1 MLIKL
6 KVMITEMFQK
16 RKITVTLIISLF
28 VSFNIFAQQATL
40 SGKIIDKKTGEELI
54 GASVILEG
62 TTTGGTA
69 DLTGKY
75 TVKATPGTYNVICSY
90 ISYQKIV
97 IKNVKLEAGKVTT
110 LDFLMEA
117 DNVALKEVVIEAEQ
131 VKNTDASI
139 IAMQRKSYAV
149 QDGISAQ
156 QIVRSGSSNAAES
169 MKQITGANVDDG
181 KYMVM
186 RGLGDRYS
194 IAQLNGLQMSSSDP
208 YRNAASLDLIP
219 SNFIDNLITIKTFTP
234 DQPGS
239 FAGGNVNITTKNFP
253 DKFNI
258 SFTAS
263 PSYNT
268 QASLI
273 DNFYT
278 YEGGKNDRWG
288 FDDGTRALPEILKD
302 DSTRK
307 LMNQGAYLTG
317 NVLAQTAS
325 YYNNPDRK
333 LYVDSVNNARAY
345 QREIIHKTSNSLSNQ
360 FIPTKTTTPLN
371 NSYTFSIGNKFKFNE
386 QELGFTAG
394 ANYSRNFTYY
404 ENGRIAT
411 LINVNQDSLFAYQ
424 DLSETKSI
432 ENPQLGAFIN
442 LAYKPHKNHSI
453 GVIGIY
459 SNDAEKIARV
469 QQGKFIGQV
478 SDSRAKFNTRSLEFV
493 QREMKSGQING
504 NHVLP
509 KLLGIEIDWAASH
522 TQSKQSEPDLR
533 YLAFTTVADSVD
545 SIDANGDFVMRYFDT
560 LYYMNNAEYNNPFHF
575 FRNLNDIS
583 SQAKIDITIPVNKDK
598 TNKIKVGAYGSQ
610 MDRNF
615 EEYRFQMIPQ
625 SSRNITYYRG
635 DFNAFLDQSNFG
647 VIDTVYDYS
656 LVNNDPNKPR
666 YSDGIRQYQF
676 GHFYINQ
683 VNNKN
688 FYTGS
693 QQVLAAYAMGI
704 FSITQKLKFI
714 GGARYE
720 TTNMSVL
727 SENIDTIIVKST
739 DPVTNEILE
748 ADTLYTQGKINI
760 ADILPSVNLV
770 YDLTEKTKLRF
781 AYAKTIA
788 RPNLRELAPFEQ
800 LDTKNGFFVMGNPLL
815 RRTVIQ
821 NFDLRF
827 EYYPN
832 TGDLLAV
839 SAYYKDFT
847 DPIVRAFNPTATIP
861 ELKFVN
867 VDKAEVMGLE
877 FEVRKKL
884 DFISERIKNFTIA
897 TNFTLIKSETDI
909 PQVEIESSKFID
921 PTYNQTKRPFVGQSP
936 YIVNAILM
944 YNNQKIGH
952 ESTLSFNVAG
962 AKLYNIALYATPDV
976 YEMPVPMLNFK
987 TSQNIGRFVVLSFTA
1002 RNLLNSEIRKT
1013 QTHRGTVYNTES
1025 YRIGRTYG
1033 ISLTVRIK

>member
-1 MLIKL
+1 
-6 KVMITEMFQK
+6 MFTNK
-16 RKITVTLIISLF
+16 KYTVIFILSFF

-62 TTTGGTA
+62 TTIGGTA

-75 TVKATPGTYNVICSY
+75 IVKASPGTYNVICSY
-90 ISYQKIV
+90 ISYQKII

-110 LDFLMEA
+110 LDFLMET

-156 QIVRSGSSNAAES
+156 QIVRSGSTNAAES

-194 IAQLNGLQMSSSDP
+194 IAQLNGLQMPSSDP

-234 DQPGS
+234 DQPGN

-253 DKFNI
+253 DKFNV
-258 SFTAS
+258 SFTAGT
-263 PSYNT
+263 SYNT

-273 DNFYT
+273 NNFYT
-278 YEGGKNDRWG
+278 YEGGKYDRWG
-288 FDDGTRALPEILKD
+288 FDDGTRALPEILKN
-302 DSTRK
+302 DSMR
-307 LMNQGAYLTG
+307 LLLNQGAFLSG
-317 NVLAQTAS
+317 NVVAQTAS
-325 YYNNPDRK
+325 YYNNPQQKER
-333 LYVDSVNNARAY
+333 VDSTNAARTY
-345 QREIIHKTSNSLSNQ
+345 QRDFVHQASRALNNQ
-360 FIPTKTTTPLN
+360 FIPTQTTTPLN
-371 NSYTFSIGNKFKFNE
+371 SSYTFTIGNKLKIKE
-386 QELGFTAG
+386 QEIGFTAG
-394 ANYSRNFTYY
+394 ANYSRNFTFY
-404 ENGRIAT
+404 ENGRLAT

-424 DLSETKSI
+424 DLYETKSI
-432 ENPQLGAFIN
+432 DNPQLGSFVN
-442 LAYKPHKNHSI
+442 LSYKPHKNHTI

-459 SNDAEKIARV
+459 SNDAEKLTRV
-469 QQGKFIGQV
+469 QQGSFLGQV
-478 SDSRAKFNTRSLEFV
+478 SDSRATFNTRSLEFT
-493 QREMKSGQING
+493 QREMISGQING
-504 NHVLP
+504 SHVLP
-509 KLLGIEIDWAASH
+509 KILGIEIDWAASR
-522 TQSKQSEPDLR
+522 TQSKQNEPDLR

-545 SIDANGDFVMRYFDT
+545 SVDADGNFVMRYFDT

-575 FRNLNDIS
+575 FRDLNDVIT
-583 SQAKIDITIPVNKDK
+583 QAKIDFTIPINKEK
-598 TNKIKVGAYGSQ
+598 TNKIKIGAYANT
-610 MDRNF
+610 MERAFN
-615 EEYRFQMIPQ
+615 EYRFQMMPQ
-625 SSRNITYYRG
+625 PSRNITYYRG
-635 DFNAFLDQSNFG
+635 DFNGFLDVNNFG

-656 LVNNDPNKPR
+656 LVSNDPNKPR
-666 YSDGIRQYQF
+666 YKDGIKQYQF

-688 FYTGS
+688 FYTGT
-693 QQVLAAYAMGI
+693 QNIFATYVMGI
-704 FSITQKLKFI
+704 FNITSKFKVI

-720 TTNMSVL
+720 ITNMTVISK
-727 SENIDTIIVKST
+727 NIDSIIVKSKDPIT
-739 DPVTNEILE
+739 DAILE
-748 ADTLYTQGKINI
+748 ADTLFTKGNINI
-760 ADILPSVNLV
+760 ADILPSVNFV

-781 AYAKTIA
+781 AYSKTIA

-800 LDTKNGFFVMGNPLL
+800 LDTKNGFFLVGNPLL
-815 RRTVIQ
+815 KRTSIQ

-827 EYYPN
+827 EYYPDA
-832 TGDLLAV
+832 GDLLAV

-867 VDKAEVMGLE
+867 VDKANVIGLE
-877 FEVRKKL
+877 FELRKKL
-884 DFISERIKNFTIA
+884 EFISQSLKNFTLA

-909 PQVEIESSKFID
+909 PEIEIQSSKNID
-921 PTYNQTKRPFVGQSP
+921 STYNLTKRPFVGQSP
-936 YIVNAILM
+936 YIVNAMVM

-987 TSQNIGRFVVLSFTA
+987 TSQNIGKFVVLSFTA
-1002 RNLLNSEIRKT
+1002 RNLLNSEVRKT
-1013 QTHRGTVYNTES
+1013 QTHRGTVYNTEAF
-1025 YRIGRTYG
+1025 RLGRTYG

>member
-1 MLIKL
+1 MF
-6 KVMITEMFQK
+6 TEMFQN
-16 RKITVTLIISLF
+16 RKLTVTLLLSIF

-69 DLTGKY
+69 DLNGRY

-90 ISYQKIV
+90 ISYQKIT

-110 LDFLMEA
+110 LDFLMET

-208 YRNAASLDLIP
+208 YRNASSLDLIP
-219 SNFIDNLITIKTFTP
+219 SNFVDNIITIKTFTP

-253 DKFNI
+253 EKFNI

-268 QASLI
+268 QSSLI
-273 DNFYT
+273 NNFYT

-288 FDDGTRALPEILKD
+288 FDDGTRALPEMLKN
-302 DSTRK
+302 DSTRL
-307 LMNQGAYLTG
+307 LMTQGAYLTG

-325 YYNNPDRK
+325 YYNNPTQKER
-333 LYVDSVNNARAY
+333 VDSTNAARAY
-345 QREIIHKTSNSLSNQ
+345 QRDIIHQTTRVFNNQ
-360 FIPTKTTTPLN
+360 FIPTQTTTPLN
-371 NSYTFSIGNKFKFNE
+371 NAYTFSIGNKVKIKE
-386 QELGFTAG
+386 QEIGFTAG
-394 ANYSRNFTYY
+394 ANYSRNFTFY

-411 LINVNQDSLFAYQ
+411 LINTNQDSLFAYQ
-424 DLSETKSI
+424 DLYETKSI
-432 ENPQLGAFIN
+432 ENPQLGAFAN

-453 GVIGIY
+453 GFIGIY

-469 QQGKFIGQV
+469 QEGTFLGQV
-478 SDSRAKFNTRSLEFV
+478 SDSRAKFNTRSLEFI
-493 QREMKSGQING
+493 QRQMQSLQVNG
-504 NHVLP
+504 NHSLP
-509 KLLGIEIDWAASH
+509 NILGIEIDWAASR
-522 TQSKQSEPDLR
+522 TYSKQSEPDLR

-545 SIDANGDFVMRYFDT
+545 SVDADGNFVMRYYDT

-575 FRNLNDIS
+575 FRNLNDVIT
-583 SQAKIDITIPVNKDK
+583 QAKIDITIPVNKDK
-598 TNKIKVGAYGSQ
+598 SNKIKVGAYGNM
-610 MDRNF
+610 MDREF

-625 SSRNITYYRG
+625 PSRNITYYRG
-635 DFNAFLDQSNFG
+635 DFDAFLDVNNFG

-656 LVNNDPNKPR
+656 LVSNDPNKPR
-666 YSDGIRQYQF
+666 YPNSIKQYQF

-693 QQVLAAYAMGI
+693 QDIFAAYAMGI
-704 FSITQKLKFI
+704 FSITKKLKFI

-720 TTNMSVL
+720 STNMYVISK
-727 SENIDTIIVKST
+727 NIDSIIVKSK
-739 DPVTNEILE
+739 DPVTDAILE
-748 ADTLYTQGKINI
+748 ADTLFTQGKINI

-770 YDLTEKTKLRF
+770 YDLTEKSKIRF

-800 LDTKNGFFVMGNPLL
+800 LDTKNGFFLVGNPLL
-815 RRTVIQ
+815 KRTEIQ

-827 EYYPN
+827 EYYPDA
-832 TGDLLAV
+832 GDLLAV

-847 DPIVRAFNPTATIP
+847 DPIIRAFNPTATIP

-867 VDKAEVMGLE
+867 VDKATVMGLE

-884 DFISERIKNFTIA
+884 AFISEKVKDFTFA

-909 PQVEIESSKFID
+909 PEIEIQSSKVID
-921 PTYNQTKRPFVGQSP
+921 STYNLTKRPFVGQSP
-936 YIVNAILM
+936 YIFNAMLM
-944 YNNQKIGH
+944 YNNTKIGH

-987 TSQNIGRFVVLSFTA
+987 TSQNIGKYVVLSFTA

-1013 QTHRGTVYNTES
+1013 QTHRGTVYNTEA
-1025 YRIGRTYG
+1025 YRLGRTYG

>member
-1 MLIKL
+1 
-6 KVMITEMFQK
+6 MFQN
-16 RKITVTLIISLF
+16 RKFTVTLILSIF

-69 DLTGKY
+69 DLSGRY
-75 TVKATPGTYNVICSY
+75 TIKAAPGTYNIVCSY
-90 ISYQKIV
+90 ISYQKII

-110 LDFLMEA
+110 LDFLMET

-194 IAQLNGLQMSSSDP
+194 IAQLNGLQMASSDP

-253 DKFNI
+253 DKFNV
-258 SFTAS
+258 SFTANT
-263 PSYNT
+263 SYNS

-273 DNFYT
+273 NNFYT

-288 FDDGTRALPEILKD
+288 FDDGKRALPEIVTN
-302 DSTRK
+302 DSTR
-307 LMNQGAYLTG
+307 LIMNQGAYLTG
-317 NVLAQTAS
+317 NVVAQTAS
-325 YYNNPDRK
+325 YYNNPFQKDRI
-333 LYVDSVNNARAY
+333 DSTNAARAY
-345 QREIIHKTSNSLSNQ
+345 QREIIHQTSRAFNNQ
-360 FIPTKTTTPLN
+360 FLPTKTTTPLN
-371 NSYTFSIGNKFKFNE
+371 NSYTFSIGNKVKIKE
-386 QELGFTAG
+386 KEIGFTAG
-394 ANYSRNFTYY
+394 ANYSRNFTFY

-411 LINVNQDSLFAYQ
+411 LINTNQDSLFAYQ
-424 DLSETKSI
+424 DLYETKSI
-432 ENPQLGAFIN
+432 ENPQMGAFAN
-442 LAYKPHKNHSI
+442 LAFKPHKNHSI
-453 GVIGIY
+453 GFIGIF
-459 SNDAEKIARV
+459 SNDAEKVARV
-469 QQGKFIGQV
+469 QQGTFLGQV
-478 SDSRAKFNTRSLEFV
+478 SDSRALFNTRSLEFT
-493 QREMKSGQING
+493 QRQMQSLQVNG
-504 NHVLP
+504 NHALP
-509 KLLGIEIDWAASH
+509 NILGIEIDWAASR
-522 TQSKQSEPDLR
+522 TYSKQSEPDLR
-533 YLAFTTVADSVD
+533 YLAFTTIADSVD
-545 SIDANGDFVMRYFDT
+545 SVDANGDFVMRYYDT

-575 FRNLNDIS
+575 FRNLNDVVT
-583 SQAKIDITIPVNKDK
+583 QAKIDITIPVNKDK
-598 TNKIKVGAYGSQ
+598 TNKIKVGAYGNV
-610 MDRNF
+610 MERGF
-615 EEYRFQMIPQ
+615 EEYRFQLMPQ
-625 SSRNITYYRG
+625 PSRNITYYRG
-635 DFNAFLDQSNFG
+635 DFDAFLDVNNFG
-647 VIDTVYDYS
+647 VIDTVFDYS
-656 LVNNDPNKPR
+656 VVNNDPNKPR
-666 YSDGIRQYQF
+666 YNDGIRQYQF
-676 GHFYINQ
+676 GHYYINQ

-693 QQVLAAYAMGI
+693 QNIFAAYAMGI
-704 FSITQKLKFI
+704 FSITKKLKFI

-720 TTNMSVL
+720 STNMFVISK
-727 SENIDTIIVKST
+727 NIDSIIVKSRVPET
-739 DPVTNEILE
+739 DAILE
-748 ADTLYTQGKINI
+748 ADTLFTQGKINI

-770 YDLTEKTKLRF
+770 YDLTEKSKIRF

-800 LDTKNGFFVMGNPLL
+800 LDTKNGFFVMGNPQLK
-815 RRTVIQ
+815 RTSIQ

-827 EYYPN
+827 EYYPDA
-832 TGDLLAV
+832 GDMLAV

-847 DPIVRAFNPTATIP
+847 DPIIRAFNPTATIP

-867 VDKAEVMGLE
+867 VDKATVTGLE
-877 FEVRKKL
+877 FEARKKL
-884 DFISERIKNFTIA
+884 EFISQSLKNFMLA

-909 PQVEIESSKFID
+909 PEIEVQSSKVID
-921 PTYNQTKRPFVGQSP
+921 PSYNLTKRPFVGQSP
-936 YIVNAILM
+936 YIINAMIM

-987 TSQNIGRFVVLSFTA
+987 TSQNIGKFVVLSFTA
-1002 RNLLNSEIRKT
+1002 RNLLDSEIRKT
-1013 QTHRGTVYNTES
+1013 QTHRGTVYNTEAF
-1025 YRIGRTYG
+1025 RLGRTYG

>member
-1 MLIKL
+1 MF
-6 KVMITEMFQK
+6 TEMFLN
-16 RKITVTLIISLF
+16 RKKTIIFIFSII
-28 VSFNIFAQQATL
+28 VSFNIFAQQGTL
-40 SGKIIDKKTGEELI
+40 TGKIIDKKTGEELI

-69 DLTGKY
+69 DLNGRY
-75 TVKATPGTYNVICSY
+75 TIKVAPGIYNVICSY
-90 ISYQKIV
+90 ISYQKIT
-97 IKNVKLEAGKVTT
+97 IKNVKIEAGKLTT
-110 LDFLMEA
+110 LDFLMET

-156 QIVRSGSSNAAES
+156 QIVRSGSANAAES

-194 IAQLNGLQMSSSDP
+194 IAQLNGLQMPSSDP

-219 SNFIDNLITIKTFTP
+219 SNFVDNLITIKTFTP

-268 QASLI
+268 QSSLI
-273 DNFYT
+273 NNFYT
-278 YEGGKNDRWG
+278 YQGGKYDKWG
-288 FDDGTRALPEILKD
+288 FDDGTRSIPEIVKD
-302 DSTRK
+302 DSVRK
-307 LMNQGAYLTG
+307 IMNQGAYLTG
-317 NVLAQTAS
+317 NVVAQTAS
-325 YYNNPDRK
+325 YYNNPLQKER
-333 LYVDSVNNARAY
+333 VDSTNNARAY
-345 QREIIHKTSNSLSNQ
+345 QREIIHNTANAFNNQ
-360 FIPTKTTTPLN
+360 FVPTQTTTPLN
-371 NSYTFSIGNKFKFNE
+371 NSYTFSIGNKLKIKE
-386 QELGFTAG
+386 HEVGFTAG
-394 ANYSRNFTYY
+394 ANYSRNFTFY

-411 LINVNQDSLFAYQ
+411 LINTNQDSLFAYQ
-424 DLSETKSI
+424 DLYETKSI

-469 QQGKFIGQV
+469 QKGTFVGQV
-478 SDSRAKFNTRSLEFV
+478 SDSRAKFNTRSLEFI

-509 KLLGIEIDWAASH
+509 NLLGIEIDWAASH
-522 TQSKQSEPDLR
+522 TLSKQSEPDLR

-545 SIDANGDFVMRYFDT
+545 SVDANGDFVMRYFDT
-560 LYYMNNAEYNNPFHF
+560 LYYMNNAEFNNPFHF
-575 FRNLNDIS
+575 YRNLNDVVT
-583 SQAKIDITIPVNKDK
+583 QAKLDFTIPFNKDK
-598 TNKIKVGAYGSQ
+598 TNKIKFGIYGNQ
-610 MDRNF
+610 TDRNF

-625 SSRNITYYRG
+625 PSRNITYYRG
-635 DFNAFLDQSNFG
+635 DFDGFLDKNNFG
-647 VIDTVYDYS
+647 VIDTVFDYS
-656 LVNNDPNKPR
+656 LVGNDPNKPR
-666 YSDGIRQYQF
+666 YNNGIRQYQF

-693 QQVLAAYAMGI
+693 QQVFAAYLMGI
-704 FSITQKLKFI
+704 FSITQKFKFI
-714 GGARYE
+714 GGVRYE
-720 TTNMSVL
+720 ATNMSVI
-727 SENIDTIIVKST
+727 SKNIDSLIVKLRDPIT
-739 DPVTNEILE
+739 DEIIE

-760 ADILPSVNLV
+760 ADILPSINLV
-770 YDLTEKTKLRF
+770 YDLTEKSKIRI

-800 LDTKNGFFVMGNPLL
+800 LDTKNGFFVMGNPQLK
-815 RRTVIQ
+815 RTVIQ
-821 NFDLRF
+821 NFDLRYEF
-827 EYYPN
+827 YPN
-832 TGDLLAV
+832 AGDLIAI
-839 SAYYKDFT
+839 STYYKDFD

-867 VDKAEVMGLE
+867 VDKAQVMGLE

-884 DFISERIKNFTIA
+884 DFISEKIKNFTIA
-897 TNFTLIKSETDI
+897 TNYTIIKSETDI
-909 PQVEIESSKFID
+909 PQQEIESSKFID
-921 PTYNQTKRPFVGQSP
+921 STYNLTKRPFVGQSP
-936 YIVNAILM
+936 YIINAMIM

-987 TSQNIGRFVVLSFTA
+987 TSQNLGKFVVLSFTA

-1013 QTHRGTVYNTES
+1013 QTHRGTIYNTEA
-1025 YRIGRTYG
+1025 YRLGRTYG

>member
-1 MLIKL
+1 
-6 KVMITEMFQK
+6 MFQN
-16 RKITVTLIISLF
+16 RKFTVTLILSIF

-69 DLTGKY
+69 DLSGRY
-75 TVKATPGTYNVICSY
+75 TIKSAPGTYNIVCSY
-90 ISYQKIV
+90 ISYQKII

-194 IAQLNGLQMSSSDP
+194 IAQLNGLQMASSDP

-253 DKFNI
+253 DKFNV
-258 SFTAS
+258 SFTANT
-263 PSYNT
+263 SYNT

-273 DNFYT
+273 NNFYT
-278 YEGGKNDRWG
+278 YDGGKNDKWG
-288 FDDGTRALPEILKD
+288 FDDGKRALPEIVTN
-302 DSTRK
+302 DSTRL

-317 NVLAQTAS
+317 NVVAQTAS
-325 YYNNPDRK
+325 YYNNPIQKDRI
-333 LYVDSVNNARAY
+333 DSINGARSYQRDIIHQTARAF
-345 QREIIHKTSNSLSNQ
+345 NNQ
-360 FIPTKTTTPLN
+360 FMPTKTTTPLN
-371 NSYTFSIGNKFKFNE
+371 SSYTFSIGNRFKIKE
-386 QELGFTAG
+386 QEIGFTAG
-394 ANYSRNFTYY
+394 GNYSRIFSFY
-404 ENGRIAT
+404 ENGRLAT
-411 LINVNQDSLFAYQ
+411 LINTNQDSLFAYQ
-424 DLSETKSI
+424 DLYETKSVD
-432 ENPQLGAFIN
+432 NPQLGTFVN
-442 LAYKPHKNHSI
+442 LAYKPHKNHTI
-453 GVIGIY
+453 GVIGVY
-459 SNDAEKIARV
+459 SNDAEKLTRV
-469 QQGKFIGQV
+469 QQGTFYGQV
-478 SDSRAKFNTRSLEFV
+478 SDSRAVFNTRSLEFT
-493 QREMKSGQING
+493 QREMMSGQING

-509 KLLGIEIDWAASH
+509 NLLGIEIEWATSRTH
-522 TQSKQSEPDLR
+522 SKQNEPDLR

-545 SIDANGDFVMRYFDT
+545 SVDANGNFVMRYYDT

-575 FRNLNDIS
+575 FRNLNDVVT
-583 SQAKIDITIPVNKDK
+583 QAKIDITIPVNKDK
-598 TNKIKVGAYGSQ
+598 TNKIKVGAYGNV
-610 MDRNF
+610 MERGF
-615 EEYRFQMIPQ
+615 EEYRFQMMPQ
-625 SSRNITYYRG
+625 PSRNITYYRG
-635 DFNAFLDQSNFG
+635 DFDAFLDVNNFG
-647 VIDTVYDYS
+647 VIDTVFDYS
-656 LVNNDPNKPR
+656 VVSNDPNKPR
-666 YSDGIRQYQF
+666 YNNGIRQYQF

-693 QQVLAAYAMGI
+693 QDIFAAYAMGI
-704 FSITQKLKFI
+704 FSITKKLKFI

-720 TTNMSVL
+720 STNMFVISK
-727 SENIDTIIVKST
+727 NIDSIIVKSRDPET
-739 DPVTNEILE
+739 DAILE
-748 ADTLYTQGKINI
+748 ADTLFTQGKINI

-770 YDLTEKTKLRF
+770 YDLTEKSKIRF

-800 LDTKNGFFVMGNPLL
+800 LDTKNGFFVVGNPLL
-815 RRTVIQ
+815 KRTVIQ
-821 NFDLRF
+821 NFDLRY
-827 EYYPN
+827 EYYPDA
-832 TGDLLAV
+832 GDMIAV

-847 DPIVRAFNPTATIP
+847 DPIIRAFNPTATIP

-867 VDKAEVMGLE
+867 VDKATVMGLE
-877 FEVRKKL
+877 FEARKKL
-884 DFISERIKNFTIA
+884 EFISQSLKNFTLA

-909 PQVEIESSKFID
+909 PEIEVQSSKVID
-921 PTYNQTKRPFVGQSP
+921 STYNLTKRPFVGQSP
-936 YIVNAILM
+936 YIINAMIM

-962 AKLYNIALYATPDV
+962 AKLYNVALYATPDV

-987 TSQNIGRFVVLSFTA
+987 TSQNLGKFVVLSFTA
-1002 RNLLNSEIRKT
+1002 RNLLDSEIRKT
-1013 QTHRGTVYNTES
+1013 QTHRGTVYNTEAF
-1025 YRIGRTYG
+1025 RLGRTYG

>member
-1 MLIKL
+1 
-6 KVMITEMFQK
+6 MFQN
-16 RKITVTLIISLF
+16 RKITVTIFLFLF
-28 VSFNIFAQQATL
+28 VSFNILAQQATL

-54 GASVILEG
+54 GASIIIEG
-62 TTTGGTA
+62 TTTGSTA
-69 DLTGKY
+69 DLSGRY
-75 TVKATPGTYNVICSY
+75 TLKTNPGTYNIVCSY
-90 ISYQKIV
+90 ISYQKV
-97 IKNVKLEAGKVTT
+97 TIKNVKLEAGKVTT
-110 LDFLMEA
+110 LDFLMET

-194 IAQLNGLQMSSSDP
+194 IAQLNGLQMASSDP

-234 DQPGS
+234 DQPGN

-268 QASLI
+268 QSSLI

-278 YEGGKNDRWG
+278 YQGGQNDKWG
-288 FDDGTRALPEILKD
+288 FDDGTRAIPESVKD

-325 YYNNPDRK
+325 YYNNPLQKDR
-333 LYVDSVNNARAY
+333 VDSTNAARTY
-345 QREIIHKTSNSLSNQ
+345 QREIIHKSANAFNNQ
-360 FIPTKTTTPLN
+360 FIPTQTTTPLN
-371 NSYTFSIGNKFKFNE
+371 NSYTFSIGNRVKIKE
-386 QELGFTAG
+386 QEIGFTAG
-394 ANYSRNFTYY
+394 ANYSRNFTFYD
-404 ENGRIAT
+404 NGRLAT
-411 LINVNQDSLFAYQ
+411 LINTNQDSLFAYQ
-424 DLSETKSI
+424 DLYETKSV
-432 ENPQLGAFIN
+432 ENPQIGAFAN

-453 GVIGIY
+453 GFIGIY

-469 QQGKFIGQV
+469 QHGTFLGQV
-478 SDSRAKFNTRSLEFV
+478 SDSRAVFNTRSLEFT
-493 QREMKSGQING
+493 QREMKSAQVNG
-504 NHVLP
+504 NHTLP

-522 TQSKQSEPDLR
+522 TYSKQSEPDLR

-545 SIDANGDFVMRYFDT
+545 SIDVNGDFVMRYYDT

-575 FRNLNDIS
+575 FRNLNDVV
-583 SQAKIDITIPVNKDK
+583 SQAKIDITIPINKDK
-598 TNKIKVGAYGSQ
+598 SNKIKVGAYANQ
-610 MDRNF
+610 MERGF

-625 SSRNITYYRG
+625 PSRNITYYRG
-635 DFNAFLDQSNFG
+635 DFDEFLDSKNFG

-656 LVNNDPNKPR
+656 LVSNDPNKPR
-666 YSDGIRQYQF
+666 YPNGIRQYQF

-693 QQVLAAYAMGI
+693 QDIFAAYAMGI
-704 FSITQKLKFI
+704 FSITKKLKFI

-720 TTNMSVL
+720 TTNMSVI
-727 SENIDTIIVKST
+727 SKNIDSLIIKVE
-739 DPVTNEILE
+739 DPETGAILE

-770 YDLTEKTKLRF
+770 YDLTEKSKLRF

-815 RRTVIQ
+815 KRTVIQ

-832 TGDLLAV
+832 VGDLIAV

-861 ELKFVN
+861 ELKFIN

-877 FEVRKKL
+877 LETRKNLEFIAQKL
-884 DFISERIKNFTIA
+884 KNFTFA

-909 PQVEIESSKFID
+909 PEIEIKSSKTID
-921 PTYNQTKRPFVGQSP
+921 STYNQTKRPFVGQSP
-936 YIVNAILM
+936 YIFNAMIM
-944 YNNQKIGH
+944 YNNSKIGH
-952 ESTLSFNVAG
+952 ESTLSFNIAG
-962 AKLYNIALYATPDV
+962 PKLYNIALYATPDV

-987 TSQNIGRFVVLSFTA
+987 TSQSIGKFVVLSFIA
-1002 RNLLNSEIRKT
+1002 RNLLDSEIRKT
-1013 QTHRGTVYNTES
+1013 QTHRGTVYNTEA
-1025 YRIGRTYG
+1025 YRLGRTYG